1 MLKERRKK
9 DEGIGSTRALKQ
21 ALSFL
26 TVVAYFNGGSS
37 IGTISPKPIVDN
49 DISAEYDF

>member
-1 MLKERRKK
+1 MLE
-9 DEGIGSTRALKQ
+9 EGIGSTRALKQ

-37 IGTISPKPIVDN
+37 IGTMSPKPIVDN
-49 DISAEYDF
+49 DMRAEYNF